1 MVGAASLGWLRLSVV
16 IGVISQG
23 FGGLYQDGFAFADY
37 LSTPKAAASGPC
49 HAKRKGPS
57 AMTIF
62 TPPPAPGEVEAFIGQ
77 VVTDL
82 GAAFSGVLVN
92 VGRKLGLYTAMA
104 DLGPCTSVALAEATG
119 IRERYVREW
128 LANQAAGGYVAYN
141 GRTQTYTLPPAQ
153 AMVLALDQ
161 SPIFMA
167 AAFEVAA
174 SFWLDEDQIVEAF
187 RSGEGLGWHAHN
199 HRLFCG
205 TESFFRTGYRANL
218 VSQWL
223 PALDGVVERLRR
235 GAMVAD
241 IGCGHGASTILMA
254 QAFPKSGFIGQD
266 YHQASIE
273 AARKRAAEQGVK
285 GNLTFEV
292 KAATEFDGRD
302 FDLIC
307 FMDCLHDLGD
317 PVGALARCR
326 EGLKPDGKVM
336 LVEPYAGDRLEENL
350 NPIGRM
356 YYAASAMACTPNS
369 LSQDVGLALGAQ
381 AGEERLRKVARE
393 AGFSNLRRAAQT
405 PVNLILELTP

>member
-1 MVGAASLGWLRLSVV
+1 
-16 IGVISQG
+16 
-23 FGGLYQDGFAFADY
+23 
-37 LSTPKAAASGPC
+37 
-49 HAKRKGPS
+49 
-57 AMTIF
+57 MTIF
-62 TPPPAPGEVEAFIGQ
+62 TPPPAPAEVEAFIGQ

-119 IRERYVREW
+119 VRERYVREW

-141 GRTQTYTLPPAQ
+141 GKTQTYALPPAQ

-174 SFWLDEDQIVEAF
+174 SFWLDEDKIVEAF

-223 PALDGVVERLRR
+223 PALDGVVERLNR

-254 QAFPKSGFIGQD
+254 QAFPKSGFVGQD

-285 GNLTFEV
+285 GNITFEV
-292 KAATEFDGRD
+292 KAATEFDGQG

-317 PVGALARCR
+317 PVGVLARCR
-326 EGLKPDGKVM
+326 KGLKPDGKVL

-369 LSQDVGLALGAQ
+369 LSQEVGLALGAQ
-381 AGEERLRKVARE
+381 AGEERLRRVARE

-405 PVNLILELTP
+405 PVNLILELSP

>member
-1 MVGAASLGWLRLSVV
+1 MN
-16 IGVISQG
+16 Q
-23 FGGLYQDGFAFADY
+23 
-37 LSTPKAAASGPC
+37 
-49 HAKRKGPS
+49 
-57 AMTIF
+57 F

-82 GAAFSGVLVN
+82 SAAFSGVLVN
-92 VGRKLGLYTAMA
+92 VGHKLGLYRAIA
-104 DLGPCTSVALAEATG
+104 DLGACTSLALAEATG

-128 LANQAAGGYVAYN
+128 LANQAAGGYVAYDPEK
-141 GRTQTYTLPPAQ
+141 RTYVLPPAQ

-161 SPIFMA
+161 SPVFMA
-167 AAFEVAA
+167 SAFEVAA
-174 SFWLDEDQIVEAF
+174 SFWADEEQIAETF

-205 TESFFRTGYRANL
+205 TESFFRTGYRAHL

-223 PALDGVVERLRR
+223 PALDGIVERLKR
-235 GAMVAD
+235 GARVAD

-254 QAFPKSGFIGQD
+254 QAFPKSSFIGLD
-266 YHQASIE
+266 YHDASI
-273 AARKRAAEQGVK
+273 ATARKRAAEQGVT
-285 GNLTFEV
+285 GNIAFEV
-292 KAATEFDGRD
+292 KAATELDGRD

-326 EGLKPDGKVM
+326 QVIKADGKVL

-356 YYAASAMACTPNS
+356 FYAASAMACTPNS
-369 LSQDVGLALGAQ
+369 LSQEVGLGLGAQ
-381 AGEERLRKVARE
+381 AGEELLRKVARE